1 MRLKQFRVEL
11 SEAER
16 AELVLLISRGT
27 APARTIRRAHVL
39 LAAADDLFDADV
51 AAALHT
57 SAATVLRVRR
67 RFADAPAGERLAHA
81 LYDRPRPGAARK
93 LDAKGEATLLALACS
108 RPPEGHTVWS
118 MQLLADRLVE
128 LHVIDAISDET
139 VRRTLGEKPAQAL
152 AHRPL
157 VHRAGGRGLRG
168 AHGGRAGPLR
178 RRRGGA

>member
-1 MRLKQFRVEL
+1 MRPKHFRVEL
-11 SEAER
+11 SEAEQ

-27 APARTIRRAHVL
+27 APARTIRRAHLL

-57 SAATVLRVRR
+57 SEATLVRVRR
-67 RFADAPAGERLAHA
+67 RFADAPSGERLARA

-93 LDAKGEATLLALACS
+93 LDAKGEATLIALACS
-108 RPPEGHTVWS
+108 TPPEGHTVWS
-118 MQLLADRLVE
+118 MQLLADKLVE
-128 LHVIDAISDET
+128 LRVIEAISDET

-152 AHRPL
+152 AGRPL

-168 AHGGRAGPLR
+168 AHGGRAGSLR
-178 RRRGGA
+178 GRGGGA